1 MTATDAFH
9 AILTRIVE
17 RTMIANAIHFGDFPR
32 AERLIRQHID
42 GQIAG
47 LRGAL

>member
-1 MTATDAFH
+1 MNASDAF
-9 AILTRIVE
+9 AAVLTRVVE
-17 RTMIANAIHFGDFPR
+17 RTMIASAIHFGDFPR
-32 AERLIRQHID
+32 VERLIRQHVD